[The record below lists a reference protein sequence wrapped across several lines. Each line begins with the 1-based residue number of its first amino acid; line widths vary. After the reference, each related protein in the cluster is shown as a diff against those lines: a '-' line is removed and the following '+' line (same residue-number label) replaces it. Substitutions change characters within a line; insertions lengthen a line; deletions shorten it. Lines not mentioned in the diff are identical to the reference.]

1 MSTAAGTRTARPLPP
16 GRMHVRTR
24 AIPDPGRLIELLPD
38 DRGPLSWLRGGDG
51 LVGWGEVARSSWV
64 GPERFAAADEWW
76 RLFSERLHVADEV
89 GLPGTGPV
97 AFASFAFADGPA
109 PSVLVVPRVLV
120 GRRNGQGWITE
131 FDGADRPD
139 RPHRLLRMT
148 PVRPTGTLRYADGEL
163 PVHRWRSAVAEAVQR
178 LRAGRLDKVALAHD
192 LVAGADEPLDPRFLL
207 RGLAERYPTCWSFV
221 VDGLVGATPELLV
234 RRSGDS
240 VRSRVL
246 AGTIWP
252 GQAAAGA
259 LGATL
264 LASAKDQ
271 AEHRLAVE
279 SLGAALRP
287 LCDELDVPPA
297 PSVLDLANVS
307 HLATDVRGRLAD
319 HPAMSLLRLAEVV
332 HPTAAVGGTPRAP
345 ALELITE
352 LETMDRGRYAGPVGW
367 VDAAGDGELG
377 VALRCAQLSGSSARL
392 FAGCGLV
399 ADSDPDTEVAEAAAK
414 LVAVRDALAGN

>member
-1 MSTAAGTRTARPLPP
+1 M
-16 GRMHVRTR
+16 RTR
-24 AIPDPGRLIELLPD
+24 AVPDPGGLIELLPD
-38 DRGPLSWLRGGDG
+38 DRGPLSWLRKGEG
-51 LVGWGEVARSSWV
+51 LVGWGEVARFSWV
-64 GPERFAAADEWW
+64 GPDRFAAADDWW
-76 RLFSERLHVADEV
+76 RTFSGQLDVADEV

-131 FDGADRPD
+131 FDGED
-139 RPHRLLRMT
+139 RPHRLLRMA
-148 PVRPTGTLRYADGEL
+148 PVRPTGALRYADGQL
-163 PVHRWRSAVAEAVQR
+163 PVHRWRSAVAEAVRR

-192 LVAGADEPLDPRFLL
+192 LVAGAENPLDPRFVL
-207 RGLAERYPTCWSFV
+207 RGLAERYPTCWSFA

-252 GQAAAGA
+252 GRADAGA

-287 LCDELDVPPA
+287 LCAELDVPTA
-297 PSVLDLANVS
+297 PSVIDLANVS

-319 HPAMSLLRLAEVV
+319 HPTMSLLRLAEIV
-332 HPTAAVGGTPRAP
+332 HPTAAVGGTPREP
-345 ALELITE
+345 ALELIRE

-399 ADSDPDTEVAEAAAK
+399 AESDPDTEVAEAAAK
-414 LVAVRDALAGN
+414 LVAVRDALAGS

>member
-1 MSTAAGTRTARPLPP
+1 
-16 GRMHVRTR
+16 
-24 AIPDPGRLIELLPD
+24 LIELLPD
-38 DRGPLSWLRGGDG
+38 DLGPLSWLRGGEG
-51 LVGWGEVARSSWV
+51 LVGWGEVARFSWV
-64 GPERFAAADEWW
+64 GPDRFAVADDWW
-76 RLFSERLHVADEV
+76 RTFSGELDISDEV

-120 GRRNGQGWITE
+120 GRRDGRGWITE
-131 FDGADRPD
+131 FDEEN
-139 RPHRLLRMT
+139 RPHRLLRMA
-148 PVRPTGTLRYADGEL
+148 PIRPTGALHFADGQL
-163 PVHRWRSAVAEAVQR
+163 PVHRWRSAVAEAVRR
-178 LRAGRLDKVALAHD
+178 LRSGRLDKVILAHD
-192 LVAGADEPLDPRFLL
+192 LMAAGDEPLDPRFVLA
-207 RGLAERYPTCWSFV
+207 GLAERYPTCWSFV

-234 RRSGDS
+234 RRSGDA

-252 GQAAAGA
+252 GQADDEA

-297 PSVLDLANVS
+297 PSVVALANVS

-332 HPTAAVGGTPRAP
+332 HPTAAVGGTPREP

-399 ADSDPDTEVAEAAAK
+399 AESDPDTEVAEAAAK
-414 LVAVRDALAGN
+414 LVAVRDALAGY